1 MTSVARTWKYLLP
14 VLELAFPVRA
24 AIALSGNF
32 VLHPNEIMQYVEPP
46 HRLVFGKGVIYWEF
60 FCGARSWLHY
70 APAALICSACS
81 FCAAAG
87 SSCSSLP
94 WRRWSPPSASSTR

>member
-46 HRLVFGKGVIYWEF
+46 HRLVFGNGVIY
-60 FCGARSWLHY
+60 L

-87 SSCSSLP
+87 SSCSS
-94 WRRWSPPSASSTR
+94 AVVTAG

>member
-32 VLHPNEIMQYVEPP
+32 VLHPNEISPG
-46 HRLVFGKGVIYWEF
+46 LGD
-60 FCGARSWLHY
+60 
-70 APAALICSACS
+70 
-81 FCAAAG
+81 
-87 SSCSSLP
+87 LP
-94 WRRWSPPSASSTR
+94 LRVDEIGGG